1 MAHAGATFEDLPSE
15 ILYVLAELS
24 WPYLRGVN
32 KASHKEWEA
41 VLAIMEAKVRAVR
54 NLIDEELEFRDA
66 NPYWWFVDI
75 KKVTPRR
82 LYEMTPD
89 QLRAIYDKVSVPRL
103 REAEGYLYTT
113 RADRLEQMDHAY
125 TDFVEVINRTV
136 KVPVGPRT
144 KAARDAYFASIPDVD
159 RENVMERRVD
169 ELVTVLCAG
178 LVADDT
184 EANGGVPT
192 GLADLL
198 IDIFNDYKHRMISR
212 IFTHPSYNRVMP

>member
-15 ILYVLAELS
+15 ILFVLAELS

-54 NLIDEELEFRDA
+54 NLIDEELKFRDA
-66 NPYWWFVDI
+66 NPDWLHDQN
-75 KKVTPRR
+75 TATMRR
-82 LYEMTPD
+82 LSELTHD

-103 REAEGYLYTT
+103 SEAEGYLYTT
-113 RADRLEQMDHAY
+113 RADRLVQMDETY
-125 TDFVEVINRTV
+125 TDFVEVVEQIGESL
-136 KVPVGPRT
+136 GPHTR
-144 KAARDAYFASIPDVD
+144 AARDAYFASIPDVD
-159 RENVMERRVD
+159 REKTMQRRVE
-169 ELVTVLCAG
+169 ELVDILCAA

-192 GLADLL
+192 DLADILS
-198 IDIFNDYKHRMISR
+198 DIFNSHKHMMMCRLYG
-212 IFTHPSYNRVMP
+212 HPSFNREMR